1 MGLTQEVVGGLTQ
14 EVVGGLTQ
22 EVVVGGEFVVGRE
35 LWWER
40 GGECTQ
46 TKNNCS
52 CHTKL
57 AGSGL
62 KI

>member
-1 MGLTQEVVGGLTQ
+1 MWTNTGSGRW
-14 EVVGGLTQ
+14 GLTQ

-46 TKNNCS
+46 TKSNCS
-52 CHTKL
+52 CHIKL
-57 AGSGL
+57 DGSGL